1 VNASHECKSQHR
13 HDHSTT
19 RTDMTTMTTREAW
32 HQRSRSSRATS
43 KAAFIV
49 AALLFAFGAIPLDTA
64 TAAPEMAPTAPGRP
78 SNSSNPAW
86 HGEEYCSL
94 HGSHDVGPSVHLRSR
109 KTMKTYPRTHWRRA
123 FLPYGG
129 PVVWA
134 VLREPR
140 PGQTVWIEWLR
151 PHPPRRSVAPSR
163 RTPTRTTTGSRSAT
177 PLASTRSCTTST
189 GSACRTQYQPAR
201 RVPPGRTSPR

>member
-1 VNASHECKSQHR
+1 
-13 HDHSTT
+13 
-19 RTDMTTMTTREAW
+19 MTTMTTREAW

-151 PHPPRRSVAPSR
+151 PYPTSKIRCTVASHTYTNDNGFTIR
-163 RTPTRTTTGSRSAT
+163 YTVGFD
-177 PLASTRSCTTST
+177 PLMYHLYRICVSDPVPAGKTCTTWTNLTALMERS
-189 GSACRTQYQPAR
+189 
-201 RVPPGRTSPR
+201 